1 MRVTWIWVN
10 EGEQAMPMVPQ
21 EDWQR
26 LQPDDPRWAF
36 LMRLDPRCAALP
48 GTWDVRGELPAGW
61 EALSFMAEGHVDTD
75 FQSPIILHADGVE
88 FRYRPPVRALPRRA
102 GGLRRW
108 GTALLG
114 ILVKFKAVLVFG
126 SVLLS
131 LLAYGLAFGWA
142 FGAGLVAIIA
152 IHEFGHVV
160 ANRRKGIPATLPV
173 FIPFLGAF
181 IGLRQMPRNAAEEA
195 FIGIMGPLFGLGASI
210 LALVLGI
217 VFRNAAFYAIAE
229 VGFLMHVFNLMPV
242 LPLDGGR
249 SVAFWGWKAWIP
261 GMLGI
266 LLVLFYHPLSPQH
279 FAFDPVTV
287 VILVIVVISLLR
299 EPRRRTPVYN
309 DIAIRDRVVFGGL
322 WAFSLLVSMA
332 GYWLVGTRMV

>member
-1 MRVTWIWVN
+1 
-10 EGEQAMPMVPQ
+10 MPMVPQ

-36 LMRLDPRCAALP
+36 LVRLDPRCAVLP
-48 GTWDVRGELPAGW
+48 GTWDVRGELPTDWGT
-61 EALSFMAEGHVDTD
+61 LSEMEEGPVDTD
-75 FQSPIILHADGVE
+75 FQAPIILHANGVE
-88 FRYRPPVRALPRRA
+88 FRYRPPARALPRRA
-102 GGLRRW
+102 GLRRW
-108 GTALLG
+108 GTAFLG
-114 ILVKFKAVLVFG
+114 ILVKFKAVLVLG
-126 SVLLS
+126 SVLVS
-131 LLAYGLAFGWA
+131 LLVYGLAFGWA

-160 ANRRKGIPATLPV
+160 ANRRKGISASLPV

-195 FIGIMGPLFGLGASI
+195 YVGIMGPIFGLGASI

-217 VFRNAAFYAIAE
+217 ATQNAAFYAIAE

-261 GMLGI
+261 GILGM
-266 LLVLFYHPLSPQH
+266 LLVLFYNPLAHH
-279 FAFDPVTV
+279 FTVDPVTA
-287 VILVIVVISLLR
+287 VIVVIVVVSLLR
-299 EPRRRTPVYN
+299 EPRRRSPVYN
-309 DIAIRDRVVFGGL
+309 DIAARDRIVFGGL
-322 WAFSLLVSMA
+322 WAVSLLVSMG
-332 GYWLVGTRMV
+332 GYWLVGTRMVV